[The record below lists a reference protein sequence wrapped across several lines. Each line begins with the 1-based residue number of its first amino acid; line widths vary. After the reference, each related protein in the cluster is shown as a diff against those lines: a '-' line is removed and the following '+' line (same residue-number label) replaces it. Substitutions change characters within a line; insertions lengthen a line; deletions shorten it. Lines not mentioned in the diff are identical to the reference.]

1 MGDGHEFSG
10 RVMVV
15 DDEIAVCK
23 MLEMFFERGGYD
35 VETTTDP
42 AQTAAMYEKFRPDIV
57 LLDLLMP
64 EIDGIS
70 VLKRIKEIDESAKV
84 IIISGLQDIG
94 MAKEALMHGAID
106 YFTKPIQ
113 LDNLDDWI
121 QMELKRDRS

>member
-1 MGDGHEFSG
+1 MVNGNAFSG
-10 RVMVV
+10 RILIV

-35 VETTTDP
+35 VETITNP
-42 AQTAAMYEKFRPDIV
+42 AQTTEVYAKFNPDIV

-64 EIDGIS
+64 ELDGIS
-70 VLKRIKEIDESAKV
+70 VLKKIKEIDETAKV
-84 IIISGLQDIG
+84 IIISELQDIA
-94 MAKEALMHGAID
+94 MAKEALKHGAID

-121 QMELKRDRS
+121 QMELKRDSV

>member
-1 MGDGHEFSG
+1 
-10 RVMVV
+10 
-15 DDEIAVCK
+15 

-35 VETTTDP
+35 VESTTDP
-42 AQTAAMYEKFRPDIV
+42 EQTTAIYARFSPDVV

-64 EIDGIS
+64 ELDGID

-84 IIISGLQDIG
+84 IIISGLQDIA
-94 MAKEALMHGAID
+94 MAKEALRFGAID

-121 QMELKRDRS
+121 QMELKRDSA